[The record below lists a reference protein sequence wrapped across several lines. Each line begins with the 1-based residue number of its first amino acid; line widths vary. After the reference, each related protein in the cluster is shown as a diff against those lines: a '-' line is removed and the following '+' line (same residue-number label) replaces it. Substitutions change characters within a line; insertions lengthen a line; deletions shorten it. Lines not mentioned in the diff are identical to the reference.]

1 MGTAAITANAL
12 AEKLKKERRA
22 ALVCHIRPD
31 GDTLCSAAALC
42 AALKKIGVQ
51 AEVYCSDK
59 VPEKFFFLPA
69 LKDVKDKLSG
79 EYSALIAMDC
89 AEMTRLGGF
98 GSAFSAHKNTYSID
112 HHISNTRFAKVNFV
126 RDCAANCENALE
138 VILSLGI
145 TPDAEIAALL
155 LTGIVTDTGSF
166 RHKNVTPAT
175 MRTAAYLM
183 ERGAD
188 LNLITYN
195 AFTAQSK
202 ERAELFGRVI
212 RGIRFF
218 AGGKIALL
226 SVLKEDFIKTGA
238 GQDETEGFTDFAMSI
253 RGVDVGVCIMETGG
267 KFKVS
272 FRSRKTDVNAV
283 AGVFGGGGHTLASGC
298 QISGEYEEAVDRI
311 VCAVKRFLEE

>member
-1 MGTAAITANAL
+1 MPSKASPPLAAV
-12 AEKLKKERRA
+12 KRPPFRA
-22 ALVCHIRPD
+22 GVSRKHRVLMSKRPCR
-31 GDTLCSAAALC
+31 GNPCPQC
-42 AALKKIGVQ
+42 
-51 AEVYCSDK
+51 
-59 VPEKFFFLPA
+59 
-69 LKDVKDKLSG
+69 
-79 EYSALIAMDC
+79 
-89 AEMTRLGGF
+89 RL
-98 GSAFSAHKNTYSID
+98 
-112 HHISNTRFAKVNFV
+112 
-126 RDCAANCENALE
+126 
-138 VILSLGI
+138 
-145 TPDAEIAALL
+145 
-155 LTGIVTDTGSF
+155 
-166 RHKNVTPAT
+166 
-175 MRTAAYLM
+175 
-183 ERGAD
+183 
-188 LNLITYN
+188 
-195 AFTAQSK
+195 
-202 ERAELFGRVI
+202 RAELFGRVI